1 MDSLEV
7 NEKNNLQITFVKK
20 KTRRHQQLNHFQR
33 DKSKRKTS
41 KKLLKILAL
50 KVTAGV
56 QKKTEKKIAVHLCN
70 FTLKSFCFSREGRC
84 FL

>member
-7 NEKNNLQITFVKK
+7 NNKNNLQITFVKK
-20 KTRRHQQLNHFQR
+20 KTRRHQQLKHFQR
-33 DKSKRKTS
+33 DKLKRKTS

-56 QKKTEKKIAVHLCN
+56 QKKLKRKLL
-70 FTLKSFCFSREGRC
+70 FTSVISL
-84 FL
+84 